1 MSNNESIYIE
11 ETAEKPM
18 ENFGDLLMEH
28 EKETSDEKRKIIDS
42 IKELAQNA
50 TNWKDA
56 KVQLDALL
64 EKFKSIPY
72 YDQKENNI
80 LNEEL
85 KEAKDSFFKAR
96 QEFYD
101 KSKEHFKENENK
113 KIELINQLKG
123 LSYSN
128 GLKETDE
135 LLKKYSEEFYGIGFA
150 GKDSNDKLFHEFKEI
165 KSNLYSMR
173 KEAIKNL
180 QKDFAI
186 KAERKK
192 EIIEKL
198 KALVN
203 NDNWKKAT
211 EEFTALCDEFK
222 SIGFS
227 GKEGN
232 DEISEEYASA
242 KNAFFSKRQE
252 YFDELKAGNK
262 ANLEARRAL
271 IEELKGLYENENW
284 KEASEK
290 VKTLSEKFFHIGF
303 CGKEENENII
313 NEFKEARDTFYALR
327 QEYFDKINSARA
339 HRQEEFLQGLIDK
352 KEDFI
357 KKLKTFIK
365 NDEERLESFTDRL
378 FNGRPTSM
386 EKIENM
392 QNIVEDIKSRLE
404 SNKAKIK
411 EVQGEI
417 FDLKKQIDDLK

>member
-11 ETAEKPM
+11 ENTEKST

-28 EKETSDEKRKIIDS
+28 EKETSDEKRKIINS
-42 IKELAQNA
+42 IKELAQNS
-50 TNWKDA
+50 TNWKEA
-56 KVQLDALL
+56 KIKLDALL
-64 EKFKSIPY
+64 EEYKNIPY
-72 YDQKENNI
+72 YDQKENNM

-85 KEAKDSFFKAR
+85 KEAKDCFFKAR

-113 KIELINQLKG
+113 KLELINLLKD

-135 LLKKYSEEFYGIGFA
+135 LLKKYSEQFYEIGFA
-150 GKDSNDKLFHEFKEI
+150 GKDINDKLFHEFKEI

-173 KEAIKNL
+173 KETVKNL
-180 QKDFAI
+180 QKDFAV

-192 EIIEKL
+192 EIIKKL
-198 KALVN
+198 KELVN
-203 NDNWKKAT
+203 NENWKKAT
-211 EEFTALCDEFK
+211 EEFTALCNEFK

-232 DEISEEYASA
+232 DEISEGYAKA
-242 KNAFFSKRQE
+242 KNEFFSKRQE
-252 YFDELKAGNK
+252 YFDELKAGNR
-262 ANLEARRAL
+262 ANLEARRAI

-284 KEASEK
+284 KEAAEK
-290 VKTLSEKFFHIGF
+290 VKALSEKFFHIGF

-313 NEFKEARDTFYALR
+313 NEFKEARDEFYALR
-327 QEYFDKINSARA
+327 QDYFDKINSARA
-339 HRQEEFLQGLIDK
+339 HKQEEFLQGLIDK
-352 KEDFI
+352 KEEFI

-365 NDEERLESFTDRL
+365 NDEERLNDFTDRL
-378 FNGRPTSM
+378 FNGRPTSI
-386 EKIENM
+386 ERIENM

-411 EVQGEI
+411 QVQSEI
-417 FDLKKQIDDLK
+417 FDLKKQIDNLK

>member
-18 ENFGDLLMEH
+18 ENFGELLKEH
-28 EKETSDEKRKIIDS
+28 EKETSDEKRKIINS
-42 IKELAQNA
+42 IKELTDNA
-50 TNWKDA
+50 TNWKEA
-56 KVQLDALL
+56 KAKLDALL
-64 EKFKSIPY
+64 DEFKKIPY

-80 LNEEL
+80 LNDEL
-85 KEAKDSFFKAR
+85 KEAKDYFFKAR

-101 KSKEHFKENENK
+101 KSKEHFKENETK
-113 KIELINQLKG
+113 KIELINSLKE
-123 LSYSN
+123 LNYSN

-135 LLKKYSEEFYGIGFA
+135 LLKKYSQEFYEIGFA
-150 GKDSNDKLFHEFKEI
+150 GKESNERLFHEFKDI
-165 KSNLYSMR
+165 KSNLHAMR

-180 QKDFAI
+180 QNDFAI
-186 KAERKK
+186 KAERKR
-192 EIIEKL
+192 EIIAKL
-198 KALVN
+198 KGLVN
-203 NDNWKKAT
+203 NENWKKAT

-232 DEISEEYASA
+232 DEISQGYASA
-242 KNAFFSKRQE
+242 KNEFFSKRQE
-252 YFDELKAGNK
+252 YFDELKANNK
-262 ANLEARRAL
+262 LNLEARRAL
-271 IEELKGLYENENW
+271 IEDLKTLYINENW

-290 VKTLSEKFFHIGF
+290 VKELSEKFFHIDF
-303 CGKEENENII
+303 CGKEENENVV
-313 NEFKEARDTFYALR
+313 NEFKEARDKFYTLR
-327 QEYFDKINSARA
+327 QEYFDKINSDRA
-339 HRQEEFLQGLIDK
+339 KRQEEFLQGLIDK
-352 KEDFI
+352 KEEFI

-365 NDEERLESFTDRL
+365 NDEERLDDFTDRL

-386 EKIENM
+386 ERIENM

-411 EVQGEI
+411 QVQSEV